1 VDNITHTLVGVTLA
15 NGFYRSRVGKA
26 AVPILAIASNL
37 PDLDALVVLSGD
49 PRSVLLRRT
58 FGHSL
63 LLLPIWVLLLTWIFR
78 RFYPRLPFRAILG
91 LTALGAGLHLL
102 FDLVNSF
109 GVVLLWPLSQWRP
122 ELATV
127 FIIDLTLT
135 ALLALPLLL
144 SLPKSRRASLPG
156 LSRISILA
164 VAGYLLF
171 CGGNRWLA
179 ERALA
184 REAASFSPAPQF
196 SYVFPEPLG
205 PLRWRG
211 VIRQGD
217 TYHLSLIHSL
227 SGELQPRGDVTTAV
241 EDPAVQAVLATE
253 PGRRL
258 QRFFKAPVWEAS
270 EHNPGAH
277 VIASDLRFRSLVL
290 KRDPVFVF
298 SFEVSPEGRVR
309 EQLHSSDFVRGR

>member
-1 VDNITHTLVGVTLA
+1 VDNLTHTLVGVTLA
-15 NGFYRSRVGKA
+15 NGFYRQRVGKA

-78 RFYPRLPFRAILG
+78 RFFPQLPFRTILH

-109 GVVLLWPLSQWRP
+109 GVVLLWPISQWRP

-127 FIIDLTLT
+127 FILDLTLT

-144 SLPKSRRASLPG
+144 CLPKSRRRSLPG

-184 REAASFSPAPQF
+184 REAASLTPAPGF

-211 VIRQGD
+211 VMRQGD
-217 TYHLSLIHSL
+217 VYHLSLIHSL
-227 SGELQPRGDVTTAV
+227 TGKLEARGEVATSLG
-241 EDPAVQAVLATE
+241 DPAVQAVLATE

-258 QRFFKAPVWEAS
+258 ERFFKAPVWEVAQ
-270 EHNPGAH
+270 HNPGAR
-277 VIASDLRFRSLVL
+277 VTASDLRFRSLVL
-290 KRDPVFVF
+290 NRDPVFVF
-298 SFEVSPEGRVR
+298 AFQVSADGEVR
-309 EQLHSSDFVRGR
+309 EELHPSDFVRGR